1 MTMREDLD
9 DRRASRDIQDR
20 YREKEKVECIRIFQE
35 SGIEAATPS
44 KCRNAAGEDL
54 ARVLRASPCKLG
66 IGVNPP
72 RENGNSVE
80 RCSAA
85 FREDGTGTSGSGRC
99 RERRRE
105 GKRKEG
111 TIARSDYVFTRRTG
125 GRNGRENLLGSAAP
139 RTSTLRLF
147 ELCMDTACLQRVL
160 FASVTTQH
168 PRVDVILPGYVCDT
182 SIRTYDGNNLEALA
196 RVAVNVAREAWHS
209 LDSKRHTPVTVAVAL
224 ANVRAK

>member
-1 MTMREDLD
+1 MGERFRT
-9 DRRASRDIQDR
+9 SRDIEDR

-80 RCSAA
+80 MLCCLSRGW
-85 FREDGTGTSGSGRC
+85 DG
-99 RERRRE
+99 
-105 GKRKEG
+105 
-111 TIARSDYVFTRRTG
+111 RTG

-224 ANVRAK
+224 ANVRAKVEGS